1 MIAKGKSI
9 SHGKAALEYDI
20 NKEIAG
26 QAVATEVWRNGLYG
40 ATGEDIM
47 AEMVPYFA
55 DHPNVHNNC
64 LRFEVSP
71 SVEES
76 ARMSEKDWAAVGY
89 AFIKIMGLQNH
100 QYIIVRHSGT
110 DRKDKQAHLHILANR
125 VALDGSLYGD
135 SFIGARAAAAANEI
149 AKRCGLVQS
158 KDIGK
163 RNKLE
168 IQKAMDE
175 ILSSMPSFD
184 LQEFWRRM
192 EGRGF
197 HVRESRAKSGKL
209 NGWYIASRSGTEY
222 KASEIGREYTIAHLP
237 EKFNSLTCGRGERL
251 GRRR

>member
-26 QAVATEVWRNGLYG
+26 QAVATEIWRNGLYG
-40 ATGEDIM
+40 ATGVDIM
-47 AEMVPYFA
+47 EEMVPYFA

-71 SVEES
+71 SIEES
-76 ARMSEKDWAAVGY
+76 SKMSEKDWAAVGY
-89 AFIKIMGLQNH
+89 EFVKIMGLQNH
-100 QYIIVRHSGT
+100 QYIIIRHSGT

-125 VALDGSLYGD
+125 VALDGSLYND

-149 AKRCGLVQS
+149 AKRCGLVQA
-158 KDIGK
+158 KEIGK
-163 RNKLE
+163 QNKEE
-168 IQKAMDE
+168 IRKAMDE
-175 ILSSMPSFD
+175 SLKSMPSFD
-184 LQEFWRRM
+184 LQQFWLRM

-197 HVRESRAKSGKL
+197 RVREARSKSGKL
-209 NGWYIASRSGTEY
+209 NGWYVSSLSGTEY
-222 KASEIGREYTIAHLP
+222 KASEVGKEYTIAHLS
-237 EKFNSLTCGRGERL
+237 EKFNSLTSERGERL

>member
-40 ATGEDIM
+40 ATGVDIM
-47 AEMVPYFA
+47 EEMVPYFA
-55 DHPNVHNNC
+55 DHPNVRNSC

-71 SVEES
+71 SMEES
-76 ARMSEKDWAAVGY
+76 AKMSEKDWAAV
-89 AFIKIMGLQNH
+89 AVQFIKLMGLQNH
-100 QYIIVRHSGT
+100 QFIAVRHSGT

-125 VALDGSLYGD
+125 VAMDGSLYND

-149 AKRCGLVQS
+149 AKRCGLVQA

-163 RNKLE
+163 RNKQE

-192 EGRGF
+192 ERRGF
-197 HVRESRAKSGKL
+197 HVRESRASTGKL
-209 NGWYIASRSGTEY
+209 NGYYVASRSGTEY
-222 KASEIGREYTIAHLP
+222 KASEVGKSYTIAHLP
-237 EKFNSLTCGRGERL
+237 EKFNSLSCGRVERL